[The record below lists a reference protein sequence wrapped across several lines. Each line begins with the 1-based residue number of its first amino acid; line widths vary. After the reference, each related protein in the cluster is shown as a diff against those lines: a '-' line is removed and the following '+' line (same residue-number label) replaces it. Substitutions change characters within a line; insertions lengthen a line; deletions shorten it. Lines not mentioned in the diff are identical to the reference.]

1 MRRQR
6 YLHDETDGKSVEWR
20 AVLGSL
26 QVEMSN
32 GGDYE
37 SFVAD
42 TKGERNDSGDVV
54 IEVRNGFVKEWI
66 RSRLMGQLRRTVESV
81 YGAGTK
87 VVLQTAEGPGLDS
100 LSGSGM
106 DGDYRAW
113 GAADQ
118 DRHRR
123 SVAKDNALRY
133 PLHQGREMT
142 LDNFLTSSSNRVA
155 YEACRAVVASS
166 TVAYNPLFI
175 VSDTGLGKTH
185 LCNAVTR
192 ALRADGKNVVL
203 LPAGRFTDEY
213 VDATRESKVR
223 ELSDRYRGADALV
236 VDGIERLVTK
246 PGTQVFFLDVLEYLL
261 ANGSQVVASANG
273 AHPIGELSPEI
284 ISRLS
289 GGLEVRIEKPDVELK
304 TRAVASF
311 AGLHNLDLMPDAL
324 DFLVKRAE
332 SDIRS
337 LLGGVARVA
346 ESIKLSGNVE
356 PGATVQVSP
365 AMAADAA
372 RDRLVAP
379 SPRLATSAEVM
390 RAVSE
395 AFGPPVEVLMRSGRG
410 NRGVSTARD
419 AAVFLLREESGL
431 TISETGVFLGG
442 RSHSTI
448 VEALKRYGERR
459 ESEPSLMQTEAAARR
474 LLSTKRRRS

>member
-6 YLHDETDGKSVEWR
+6 YLHDETEGTSVEWR

-42 TKGERNDSGDVV
+42 TKGTRNDSGDVIV
-54 IEVRNGFVKEWI
+54 EVRNGFVKEWI

-81 YGAGTK
+81 YGPGTK
-87 VVLQTAEGPGLDS
+87 VILETAEGPGLDS

-123 SVAKDNALRY
+123 VVAKGNALHY
-133 PLHQGREMT
+133 PLHHGREMT

-155 YEACRAVVASS
+155 HEACREVVNSKG
-166 TVAYNPLFI
+166 TAYNPLFI

-192 ALRADGKNVVL
+192 GLRANGKNVVFM
-203 LPAGRFTDEY
+203 PAGRFLDEY
-213 VDATRESKVR
+213 IDATRESKVQ

-236 VDGIERLVTK
+236 VDGIEKLVTK
-246 PGTQVFFLDVLEYLL
+246 SGTQTFFLDTMEYLL
-261 ANGSQVVASANG
+261 ANGALVVASANA

-289 GGLEVRIEKPDVELK
+289 GGLEVRIDKPDLELK
-304 TRAVASF
+304 TRAIASF
-311 AGLHNLDLMPDAL
+311 AEQVNLNLMPEAL
-324 DFLVKRAE
+324 DYLVSRAE
-332 SDIRS
+332 SDIRA

-346 ESIKLSGNVE
+346 ASVKLSGKID
-356 PGATVQVSP
+356 PAATVQVSP
-365 AMAADAA
+365 AMAAEAA

-379 SPRLATSAEVM
+379 SPRLAMPDDVI

-395 AFGPPVEVLMRSGRG
+395 AFGPAAESLKRGGRG
-410 NRGVSTARD
+410 NQGLSTARD
-419 AAVFLLREESGL
+419 AAVYLLREESGL
-431 TISETGVFLGG
+431 SLKETGLFLGG
-442 RSHSTI
+442 RAHSTI
-448 VEALKRYGERR
+448 VEALKRYEARR
-459 ESEPSLMQTEAAARR
+459 DAEPSLMQTEAAARR
-474 LLSTKRRRS
+474 LLRSKRGRG

>member
-6 YLHDETDGKSVEWR
+6 YLHDETDGTSVEWR

-42 TKGERNDSGDVV
+42 TKGTRSDSGDVV
-54 IEVRNGFVKEWI
+54 VEVRNGFVKEWI

-81 YGAGTK
+81 YGSGTK

-106 DGDYRAW
+106 DGDYRSW

-123 SVAKDNALRY
+123 SVAKENALRY
-133 PLHQGREMT
+133 PLHLGGEMT

-155 YEACRAVVASS
+155 HEACRAIVESSGVV
-166 TVAYNPLFI
+166 YNPLFI
-175 VSDTGLGKTH
+175 VAETGLGKTH
-185 LCNAVTR
+185 LCNAITS
-192 ALRADGKNVVL
+192 ALRANGKNVVL
-203 LPAGRFTDEY
+203 VTAWRFTDEY
-213 VDATRESKVR
+213 VDAARESKVR
-223 ELSDRYRGADALV
+223 EMSDRYRGADVLV
-236 VDGIERLVTK
+236 IDGIEKMLTK
-246 PGTQVFFLDVLEYLL
+246 PGTQVFFLDVLDYLL
-261 ANGSQVVASANG
+261 ANGSQVVVSANS

-289 GGLEVRIEKPDVELK
+289 GGLEVRIESPDVELK
-304 TRAVASF
+304 TRAIASF
-311 AGLHNLDLMPDAL
+311 AGQHNLDLMPDAL
-324 DFLVKRAE
+324 DYLVKRAE
-332 SDIRS
+332 SDIRM
-337 LLGGVARVA
+337 LLGGITRVA
-346 ESIKLSGNVE
+346 ESIKLSGNVP
-356 PGATVQVSP
+356 PGTTVQVSP
-365 AMAADAA
+365 AMAADAS
-372 RDRLVAP
+372 RNRLVAP
-379 SPRLATSAEVM
+379 SPRLSTSDEVM

-395 AFGPPVEVLMRSGRG
+395 AFGPPVEVLMRGGRG
-410 NRGVSTARD
+410 NRAVSTARD
-419 AAVFLLREESGL
+419 AAVFLLREKSGL
-431 TISETGVFLGG
+431 TIGETGMFLGG
-442 RSHSTI
+442 RNHSTI

-474 LLSTKRRRS
+474 LLSSKRRGG